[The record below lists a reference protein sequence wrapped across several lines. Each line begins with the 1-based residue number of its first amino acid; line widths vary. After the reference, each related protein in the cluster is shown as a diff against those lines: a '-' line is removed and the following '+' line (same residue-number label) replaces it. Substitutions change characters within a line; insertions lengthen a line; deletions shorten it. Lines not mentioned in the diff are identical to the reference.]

1 MALQIIPFSTEE
13 KPMLGVPKGSYC
25 LNVSEFFCDTIQGEG
40 INVGAP
46 AAFLRLKGC
55 VLKCEYCDTA
65 EVFKYGSW
73 YSIKQLLD
81 MIEIS
86 GLHKKLLN
94 GQHLVFT
101 GGSPLMQ
108 QSGIFNFIMDFYK
121 RFGWTPY
128 MEIENECV
136 LKPDTLLIPWIAC
149 WNNSPKLTNS
159 GIDFEKRYKPEVIA
173 MTARFPNSWFK
184 FVVSSEDDWNEIDVG
199 FLMPEFLHKSQIILM
214 PKGDTR
220 AELEYTRPIVVQMAI
235 ENNVRYCTR
244 EHIILWDKKNGI

>member
-1 MALQIIPFSTEE
+1 MATQIIPFVAGQQPWNEIKRGE
-13 KPMLGVPKGSYC
+13 YC
-25 LNVSEFFCDTIQGEG
+25 LDVSEFFFDTIQGEG

-55 VLKCEYCDTA
+55 VLRCSYCDTA
-65 EVFKYGSW
+65 EVYKHGRW
-73 YSIKQLLD
+73 YSNKQLLD
-81 MIEIS
+81 MIEVS
-86 GLHKKLLN
+86 GLDKKLLK

-108 QSGIFNFIMDFYK
+108 QNGIFHFIMDFYK

-136 LKPDTLLIPWIAC
+136 LPPDPLLVPWIAC

-159 GIDFEKRYKPEVIA
+159 DIDFEKRYKPEIISMLA
-173 MTARFPNSWFK
+173 SFPNSWFK
-184 FVVSSEDDWNEIDVG
+184 FVVSSEEDWEEINTG
-199 FLMPEFLHKSQIILM
+199 FLIPNYIYPSQIILM
-214 PKGDTR
+214 PKGETR